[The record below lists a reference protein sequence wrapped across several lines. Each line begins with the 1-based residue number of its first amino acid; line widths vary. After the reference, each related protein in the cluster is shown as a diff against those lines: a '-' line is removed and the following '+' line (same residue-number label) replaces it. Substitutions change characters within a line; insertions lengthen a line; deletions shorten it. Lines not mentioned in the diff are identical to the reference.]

1 MTRTIRVL
9 GITAL
14 ALALAALAGPGLASA
29 KTKKKKVHGNV
40 TISYEKNA
48 SSGEDRFYGVVNSP
62 NPRCRSGARV
72 HLGFRP
78 AFEGGGGGD
87 FPRTTVA
94 STQADTQGNWQIL
107 YKVTPNPA
115 YDFQSYSASSP
126 KRKLK
131 TKRKGLLLV
140 CKFATSDVITL
151 FPG

>member
-9 GITAL
+9 GIAAL
-14 ALALAALAGPGLASA
+14 ALLLCAVASAGPASA
-29 KTKKKKVHGNV
+29 KIRKKKVHGSV
-40 TISYEKNA
+40 TITYEKNA
-48 SSGEDRFYGVVNSP
+48 SGGDDRFFGVVNSP
-62 NPRCRSGARV
+62 NARCARGARV
-72 HLGFRP
+72 DLGFKP
-78 AFEGGGGGD
+78 GFEGGGGSS

-94 STQADTQGNWQIL
+94 STRADALGNWQIF

-126 KRKLK
+126 KRTLK
-131 TKRKGLLLV
+131 TKRRGLVLV